1 MKGNTLVILIAVITA
16 VISAMYVSNKL
27 QTKKEKVF
35 DQAFTNVKAS
45 VIAPKL
51 TRSAEN
57 ENFAKEELKDPNA
70 EVYFYTGKSR
80 GIEYSLIYAKY
91 PAQVN
96 FDGAI
101 AAIAKVFKNN
111 NLQYTTI
118 NNKVNDLDGI
128 LLTGSFYKNEKLY
141 EIKEQLVKDNNTFWQ
156 FIVIFPRA
164 YNNETLAQ
172 NYIDSIK
179 IIKE

>member
-1 MKGNTLVILIAVITA
+1 MKGNTLVVLITVIAVI
-16 VISAMYVSNKL
+16 ISAMYVSNKL
-27 QTKKEKVF
+27 QAKKERVF
-35 DQAFTNVKAS
+35 NQTFANVKAS

-51 TRSAEN
+51 SRSTEN
-57 ENFAKEELKDPNA
+57 ESLAKKELKDPNA
-70 EVYFYTGKSR
+70 EVYFYTGKAR
-80 GIEYSLIYAKY
+80 GIEYSIIYAKY
-91 PAQVN
+91 PAKVN

-111 NLQYTTI
+111 NFQYTTI

-128 LLTGSFYKNEKLY
+128 LLTGSFYKDEKLY
-141 EIKEQLVKDNNTFWQ
+141 EIKEQLIKDNSIFWQ
-156 FIVIFPRA
+156 FIAIFPRV
-164 YNNETLAQ
+164 YNNDTLAQ

>member
-1 MKGNTLVILIAVITA
+1 MKGNTLVILVAVIA
-16 VISAMYVSNKL
+16 ALISAMYVSNKL
-27 QTKKEKVF
+27 QAKNERIFPQTF
-35 DQAFTNVKAS
+35 ANIKAS
-45 VIAPKL
+45 VVAPKL
-51 TRSAEN
+51 SRNNEN
-57 ENFAKEELKDPNA
+57 ENLAKKELKDPDTQT
-70 EVYFYTGKSR
+70 YFYTAKVR
-80 GIEYSLIYAKY
+80 GIEYSIVYAKY

-111 NLQYTTI
+111 NFQYTTT
-118 NNKVNDLDGI
+118 NNKVNDLDGV
-128 LLTGSFYKNEKLY
+128 LLTGSFYKDEKLY
-141 EIKEQLVKDNNTFWQ
+141 KIKEQLVKDTNTFWQ
-156 FIVIFPRA
+156 FIVIFLEA